1 MGLSFDPGR
10 TYELDYL
17 VPLTWRQKTED
28 NGPLLVKERLN
39 ISGPESISVPAGEF
53 QAWKVSLSN
62 GQIAWYSAD
71 QPAILVRFDSQ
82 MVNYLLT
89 EAN

>member
-1 MGLSFDPGR
+1 M
-10 TYELDYL
+10 EYL
-17 VPLTWRQKTED
+17 VPLTWRQETED
-28 NGPLLVKERLN
+28 NGPLLTKERLS

-53 QAWKVSLSN
+53 QAWMVSLSN
-62 GQIAWYSAD
+62 GQVAWYSAD
-71 QPAILVRFDSQ
+71 QPAILLRYDSN